1 MRWRHARTAT
11 KIKPFSNTLWSVSV
25 AVELVLRAPLGG
37 LCVASKAPALMDDLL
52 RDFLTETGESLDVVD
67 VELVRFEQEPNN
79 TKILDNIFRLVHTIK
94 GTCGFLGL
102 PRLEALTHAAEA
114 LMGNFRGGR
123 PVTSEAVT
131 LVLAT
136 IDRIKALLDELERN
150 QTESEGNDQE
160 LIAQLQRMTA
170 GAAAAPPA
178 VEAPAPRTSPRAEHD
193 VLIPPEMLERA
204 VRMSREAEGR
214 AIPPTAG
221 GRAAAAPQGTLGP
234 AADKPDTAGRD
245 DDRPDAKV
253 ANQSIRVH
261 VDTLEY
267 LMTMVSE
274 LVLTRNQLIEIVRR
288 HEDSEF
294 KAPLQRLSN
303 VTAELQEGVLKTRMQ
318 PIGNAWQKLPRI
330 VRDLSA
336 ELDKPI
342 ELEMYGADTELDRQ
356 VLDLI
361 KDPLT
366 HMVRNSADHGLEMPA
381 QRLAA
386 GKPERGTIR
395 LSACHEGGH
404 IIIEI
409 SDDGRGLDIERIRAK
424 ALSVGVV
431 SEAEIEKLTDAQV
444 QNFIFAAGF
453 STAETVT
460 SVSGRGIGMDVVR
473 ANIDQ
478 IGGTIDVKTI
488 RGRGT
493 TFTIKIPLTLAI
505 VSALIVQAGGD
516 RFAIPQLAVLELV
529 RVRSNS
535 EHRIEHIKGAAV
547 LRLRNK
553 LLPLVT
559 LKTLL
564 DIADPAEAK
573 ATSDFIVVTQVGS
586 QTFGIVVDG
595 VFHTEEIVVKPM
607 SSRLRH
613 IAMFCG
619 NTILGDGSV
628 ILIIDP
634 NGVVQTIGMA
644 EATRQIAGEDRG
656 AAVTEEAATESMLVF
671 RAGSPN
677 PMAVPLSLVTRL
689 EEIDAKTIEMSSG
702 RPLVQYRGQ
711 LMPLVPVNA
720 DVRIRTS
727 GTQPLL
733 VFSDDDRSMG
743 LVVDEI
749 VDIVDDRLDIELATE
764 RPGLIGSAVI
774 KGQATDIID
783 IAHYLPLAFE
793 DWRSWKERGAD
804 KQTRNVL
811 LIDDAPFFRN
821 MLAPVLKAAGYAVV
835 TAASAEDALALVDGG
850 RSFDVVI
857 TDIEMP
863 GMDGFDLALALR
875 GNPRTADMP
884 IIGLST
890 MVSEQAIERGKRVG
904 LHDYVAKFDRQG
916 LIAALKEQTAGMSN
930 AA

>member
-1 MRWRHARTAT
+1 
-11 KIKPFSNTLWSVSV
+11 
-25 AVELVLRAPLGG
+25 
-37 LCVASKAPALMDDLL
+37 
-52 RDFLTETGESLDVVD
+52 
-67 VELVRFEQEPNN
+67 
-79 TKILDNIFRLVHTIK
+79 
-94 GTCGFLGL
+94 
-102 PRLEALTHAAEA
+102 
-114 LMGNFRGGR
+114 
-123 PVTSEAVT
+123 
-131 LVLAT
+131 
-136 IDRIKALLDELERN
+136 
-150 QTESEGNDQE
+150 
-160 LIAQLQRMTA
+160 
-170 GAAAAPPA
+170 
-178 VEAPAPRTSPRAEHD
+178 
-193 VLIPPEMLERA
+193 
-204 VRMSREAEGR
+204 
-214 AIPPTAG
+214 
-221 GRAAAAPQGTLGP
+221 
-234 AADKPDTAGRD
+234 
-245 DDRPDAKV
+245 
-253 ANQSIRVH
+253 
-261 VDTLEY
+261 
-267 LMTMVSE
+267 
-274 LVLTRNQLIEIVRR
+274 
-288 HEDSEF
+288 
-294 KAPLQRLSN
+294 
-303 VTAELQEGVLKTRMQ
+303 
-318 PIGNAWQKLPRI
+318 
-330 VRDLSA
+330 
-336 ELDKPI
+336 
-342 ELEMYGADTELDRQ
+342 MYGADTELDRQ

-386 GKPERGTIR
+386 GKSERGTIR

-424 ALSVGVV
+424 ALSIGVV
-431 SEAEIEKLTDAQV
+431 SEAELDKLTDGQV

-529 RVRSNS
+529 RARTNS

-564 DIADPAEAK
+564 GIADPAETK

-586 QTFGIVVDG
+586 QIFGIVVDG

-656 AAVTEEAATESMLVF
+656 AAATEEAATESMLVF

-821 MLAPVLKAAGYAVV
+821 MLAPVLKAAGYTVV

-890 MVSEQAIERGKRVG
+890 MVSEAAIERGKRVG